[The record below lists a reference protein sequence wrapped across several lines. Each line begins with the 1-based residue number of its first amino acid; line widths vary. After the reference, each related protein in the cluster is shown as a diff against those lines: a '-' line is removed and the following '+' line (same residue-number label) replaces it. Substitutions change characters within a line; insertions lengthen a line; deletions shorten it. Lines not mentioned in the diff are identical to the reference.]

1 MTLLSH
7 FSDPLHTRGPSLRTY
22 RDADG
27 AGTPA
32 QSKAADARF
41 AAIRRWLGTA
51 FAILLVA
58 GALAGIIALKTA
70 VYLSY
75 LNY

>member
-22 RDADG
+22 RDADSAG
-27 AGTPA
+27 APA
-32 QSKAADARF
+32 HSKAADARF

-58 GALAGIIALKTA
+58 GALSGIIALKTA
-70 VYLSY
+70 VYLSH